1 MRNIALQLAYDGTD
15 FVGSQW
21 QNNGRSV
28 QGALEDSWEELT
40 QERRRFVLSGR
51 TDAGVHA
58 NGQVANVRTETE
70 HSLSTIRRGLN
81 AILPEDAAV
90 SEVWEASHDF
100 HARYS
105 AVRREYR
112 YLLDTAPVESP
123 LLRRHVVH
131 VRQPLDEAAMA
142 EALALLVGQHDF
154 AAFAASGPPES
165 STVRRCFAATCGR
178 IELLGR
184 SIVAIDLAANAFL
197 RHMVRNIVGTV
208 LLVGQRRM
216 DIPGFAQVL
225 RSRNRK
231 QAGPTAP
238 AHGLY
243 LQAVRYSG
251 GDLGGNASSQAHTTE
266 GSA

>member
-1 MRNIALQLAYDGTD
+1 MRNIAFRLAYDGTD

-40 QERRRFVLSGR
+40 QERRRFTLSGR

-58 NGQVANVRTETE
+58 NGQVANVLTETA
-70 HSLSTIRRGLN
+70 HPIPTLRRAMN
-81 AILPEDAAV
+81 AILPEDVAV
-90 SEVWEASHDF
+90 SEVWEAALDF
-100 HARYS
+100 HARHS

-112 YLLDTAPVESP
+112 YLIDRAAIASP
-123 LLRRHVVH
+123 LLRRMVVQ
-131 VRQPLDEAAMA
+131 VTQPLDEMAMA

-154 AAFAASGPPES
+154 AAFAGAGPQEG
-165 STVRRCFAATCGR
+165 STVRRCYGASCGR

-184 SIVAIDLAANAFL
+184 TVLAIDIAASGFL

-208 LLVGQRRM
+208 LLVGQRRL
-216 DIPGFAQVL
+216 DIDGFAQVL

-243 LQAVRYSG
+243 LEAVRYSG
-251 GDLGGNASSQAHTTE
+251 SDTVSETRSHPIMTE
-266 GSA
+266 GSE

>member
-1 MRNIALQLAYDGTD
+1 MRNVALRLAYDGTD

-58 NGQVANVRTETE
+58 NGQVANVRTEST
-70 HSLSTIRRGLN
+70 HPLSTIRRGLN
-81 AILPEDAAV
+81 AILPEDVAV
-90 SEVWEASHDF
+90 NEVWEAPLDF

-112 YLLDTAPVESP
+112 YLIDRAAVASP
-123 LLRRHVVH
+123 LLRRLVVQ
-131 VRQPLDEAAMA
+131 VTQPLDEMAMA

-154 AAFAASGPPES
+154 AAFAGAGPPDG
-165 STVRRCFAATCGR
+165 STVRRCYAASCGR

-184 SIVAIDLAANAFL
+184 TILAIDIAANGFL

-216 DIPGFAQVL
+216 DGEGFAQVL

-243 LQAVRYSG
+243 LEAVRYSD
-251 GDLGGNASSQAHTTE
+251 GDTRELGSHDS
-266 GSA
+266 